1 MKSQKTFT
9 ECPSCRGNNL
19 QTLGAGSWFCLDCD
33 WDDLSPVAQET
44 DALISALRHGDRV
57 ARREAA
63 QVLINVGNTEQDIA
77 SSTDLQPLLDALFDE
92 DDDVRYFATVALG
105 KLGEPGAL
113 AKLKQIA
120 QSDSSQLVRQ
130 GAMVAIERLTI

>member
-1 MKSQKTFT
+1 V
-9 ECPSCRGNNL
+9 
-19 QTLGAGSWFCLDCD
+19 QTLSTDSWFCLDCD
-33 WDDLSPVAQET
+33 WDDLSPVTQET

-77 SSTDLQPLLDALFDE
+77 SATDLEPLLDALNDE

-105 KLGEPGAL
+105 KLGEIGAL
-113 AKLKQIA
+113 AKLKQVA
-120 QSDSSQLVRQ
+120 QCDASELVQQ
-130 GAMVAIERLTI
+130 GAMIAIERLTD